1 MGPGR
6 MMGSSGRGMRGMGSG
21 MGPGMEGGGM
31 GGGSIF
37 TEEGE
42 DEGNE
47 MMMGDNQMFMQP
59 APVEYRLFRFIDTD
73 VEPGKT
79 YRYRV
84 RVSLWNPNIKL
95 HPQHLASE
103 DVATPTKLASEPSEP
118 SEAVRVPQQSLL
130 LARTLD
136 RADARKV
143 RGLVEALVLGP
154 HPETG
159 NFSLR
164 AVSLD
169 RGGMANVAE
178 QDGNVRDRGTQ
189 GEPITTDSMLVD
201 VIGTQEKPDE
211 RRRDKESRVPEPLD
225 MLFMRPD
232 GSLDVV
238 SAADTERKATQYLPT
253 LGGDQDPR
261 GENGPQR
268 GPPGFRP
275 GGGSS
280 PFGGG
285 SSSPFGGGG
294 SSPFG
299 GGGSSPGGYG
309 GGGFGSGETP

>member
-1 MGPGR
+1 
-6 MMGSSGRGMRGMGSG
+6 MRGMGSG
-21 MGPGMEGGGM
+21 AGPGMEGGGF

-37 TEEGE
+37 SEEGE
-42 DEGNE
+42 DAGNE
-47 MMMGDNQMFMQP
+47 MTTGDNQMFMQA

-73 VEPGKT
+73 VKPGKT

-118 SEAVRVPQQSLL
+118 SEAVRVPQESLL

-154 HPETG
+154 QSKENG

-164 AVSLD
+164 SVGLN

-178 QDGNVRDRGTQ
+178 QEGNVRDRGTQ

-201 VIGTQEKPDE
+201 VMGTQEKPDD
-211 RRRDKESRVPEPLD
+211 RRRDKEKRVPEPLD

-238 SAADTERKATQYLPT
+238 SAADTERQATQYLPT

-268 GPPGFRP
+268 GPPGFGPPGFGP

-285 SSSPFGGGG
+285 SSSPFGGGA

-299 GGGSSPGGYG
+299 GGGSSQGGY
-309 GGGFGSGETP
+309 GGGFGSGESP

>member
-1 MGPGR
+1 
-6 MMGSSGRGMRGMGSG
+6 
-21 MGPGMEGGGM
+21 M

-143 RGLVEALVLGP
+143 RGLVEASCSVHIQRPATFRCGR
-154 HPETG
+154 
-159 NFSLR
+159 S
-164 AVSLD
+164 VSIAGAWPMSPS
-169 RGGMANVAE
+169 RMA
-178 QDGNVRDRGTQ
+178 T
-189 GEPITTDSMLVD
+189 
-201 VIGTQEKPDE
+201 
-211 RRRDKESRVPEPLD
+211 
-225 MLFMRPD
+225 
-232 GSLDVV
+232 
-238 SAADTERKATQYLPT
+238 
-253 LGGDQDPR
+253 
-261 GENGPQR
+261 
-268 GPPGFRP
+268 
-275 GGGSS
+275 
-280 PFGGG
+280 
-285 SSSPFGGGG
+285 
-294 SSPFG
+294 
-299 GGGSSPGGYG
+299 
-309 GGGFGSGETP
+309 

>member
-1 MGPGR
+1 
-6 MMGSSGRGMRGMGSG
+6 
-21 MGPGMEGGGM
+21 
-31 GGGSIF
+31 
-37 TEEGE
+37 
-42 DEGNE
+42 
-47 MMMGDNQMFMQP
+47 
-59 APVEYRLFRFIDTD
+59 
-73 VEPGKT
+73 
-79 YRYRV
+79 
-84 RVSLWNPNIKL
+84 SLWNPNIKL
-95 HPQHLASE
+95 HPQYLASE

-118 SEAVRVPQQSLL
+118 SEAVRVPQPALL

-136 RADARKV
+136 RAEARKV

-164 AVSLD
+164 SVSLD

-201 VIGTQEKPDE
+201 VMGTQEKPDE
-211 RRRDKESRVPEPLD
+211 RRRDKGDRVPEPLD

-253 LGGDQDPR
+253 LGGNQDPR
-261 GENGPQR
+261 AGQNGPQR
-268 GPPGFRP
+268 GQPGFGPGGFRP
-275 GGGSS
+275 GSGSS

-285 SSSPFGGGG
+285 SSSPFGGGS

-299 GGGSSPGGYG
+299 GGSGGPFGGGAGGSSPGGYG
-309 GGGFGSGETP
+309 GGYGGGERP

>member
-1 MGPGR
+1 
-6 MMGSSGRGMRGMGSG
+6 
-21 MGPGMEGGGM
+21 MEGSGM

-37 TEEGE
+37 TEEGDGE
-42 DEGNE
+42 DPGGE
-47 MMMGDNQMFMQP
+47 MMMGEMGEGGQMFAQP
-59 APVEYRLFRFIDTD
+59 KPVEYRLFRFIDTD
-73 VEPGKT
+73 VVPGKT

-95 HPQHLASE
+95 HPQYLASE
-103 DVATPTKLASEPSEP
+103 DVATPNKLASEPSQP
-118 SEAVRVPQQSLL
+118 SPAVQVPQQNVL

-136 RADARKV
+136 RTEARKV
-143 RGLVEALVLGP
+143 RGVVETLVLGP

-164 AVSLD
+164 SIGLD

-178 QDGNVRDRGTQ
+178 TEGNVRDRGTE

-211 RRRDKESRVPEPLD
+211 RRRDDESRVPEPLD
-225 MLFMRPD
+225 LLFMRPD
-232 GSLDVV
+232 GTLEIV
-238 SAADTERKATQYLPT
+238 SAADAERQATKYAPT
-253 LGGDQDPR
+253 LGGDQQNARDQGRGQPGFGPR
-261 GENGPQR
+261 G
-268 GPPGFRP
+268 

-280 PFGGG
+280 PFGSGGPFGGGG

-299 GGGSSPGGYG
+299 SGGSSPGGYG
-309 GGGFGSGETP
+309 GGESP